1 MGFTRRF
8 QVNQIENMKL
18 LSTLLFVDAA
28 SAASVTCMESDAADS
43 PIKMT
48 ATVNNAEVNYDL
60 NDDENWSCSEE
71 AVYNEDKQENENV
84 EVCRQSWTADQFD
97 GEGEMTFDP
106 ENLILKKTITKD
118 CENETVD
125 GIKVCISK
133 GHNMEFTCKYSLK
146 AQLVDNTYDVTGHD
160 TNIKEEG
167 EGSLNYKLTVLDS
180 ENIKIGDTVQVD
192 VEAVNEG
199 LVFHTLQDCTVKK
212 KFADADGT
220 EETQQVSILNWHEI
234 DNNLVTYCPNY
245 LGASIVTKSSTSKAT
260 FSWKAFK
267 WSTSQEEGSDAE
279 DQLIECT
286 IKLSQHDPMVKTPA
300 CGKGDYTKKGNHCF
314 KAMGSDLVKG
324 TEAQQK
330 CADVGGFVPVPR
342 SQEENKH
349 LVDFANANGY
359 NDRILLGI
367 VDTETEG
374 TYVNLRGNQAVAQK
388 CEEGEECK
396 SKPADGVW
404 NNWSPD
410 EPNDHADGEDF
421 SELVVKKDDQNY
433 GKRNDIDSDE
443 DSEGENLVCQKPDYL
458 CVDL

>member
-18 LSTLLFVDAA
+18 LSTLLLVDAA
-28 SAASVTCMESDAADS
+28 SAAATVTCMESDAADS
-43 PIKMT
+43 PLKMT
-48 ATVNNAEVNYDL
+48 ATVD
-60 NDDENWSCSEE
+60 NDDVSFDLSDDDAWTC
-71 AVYNEDKQENENV
+71 NEPDEGQTQT
-84 EVCRQSWTADQFD
+84 CTQSWTADQFGD
-97 GEGEMTFDP
+97 EEKTFDA
-106 ENLILKKTITKD
+106 EWLYLKKTITKD

-146 AQLVDNTYDVTGHD
+146 AQTVDNTYDVTGHD

-212 KFADADGT
+212 KFTDAEGN

-267 WSTSQEEGSDAE
+267 WSTSQEEGDDAE

-300 CGKGDYTKKGNHCF
+300 CGKGDYTKVGNHCF
-314 KAMGSDLVKG
+314 KAIEGVHNAHA
-324 TEAQQK
+324 AQDK
-330 CADVGGFVPVPR
+330 CQDAAGFLPVPR
-342 SQEENKH
+342 SEDENSK
-349 LVDFANANGY
+349 LAKFANNAGF
-359 NDRILLGI
+359 NDRIILGI
-367 VDTETEG
+367 VDTTEG
-374 TYVNLRGNQAVAQK
+374 TYINLRGNQAVAQQ
-388 CEEGEECK
+388 CAEGEEGCSEVIR
-396 SKPADGVW
+396 SKPAEGVW
-404 NNWSPD
+404 NNWSPA
-410 EPNDHADGEDF
+410 EPNNHDGVEDY
-421 SELVVKKDDQNY
+421 SEMVVNENDENDNY
-433 GKRNDIDSDE
+433 GKWNDIKGGE
-443 DSEGENLVCQKPDYL
+443 EEGAEEKNVVCQKPDYL

>member
-1 MGFTRRF
+1 MG
-8 QVNQIENMKL
+8 
-18 LSTLLFVDAA
+18 
-28 SAASVTCMESDAADS
+28 
-43 PIKMT
+43 
-48 ATVNNAEVNYDL
+48 
-60 NDDENWSCSEE
+60 
-71 AVYNEDKQENENV
+71 NV

-146 AQLVDNTYDVTGHD
+146 AQLVDNNYDVTGHD

-212 KFADADGT
+212 KFADADGD

-267 WSTSQEEGSDAE
+267 WSTSQEEGNDAE

-286 IKLSQHDPMVKTPA
+286 IKLSQHDPMV
-300 CGKGDYTKKGNHCF
+300 
-314 KAMGSDLVKG
+314 
-324 TEAQQK
+324 EI
-330 CADVGGFVPVPR
+330 PR
-342 SQEENKH
+342 SEDENSK
-349 LVDFANANGY
+349 LAKFANNAGF
-359 NDRILLGI
+359 NDRIILGI
-367 VDTETEG
+367 VDTTEG
-374 TYVNLRGNQAVAQK
+374 TYINLRGNQAVAQQ
-388 CEEGEECK
+388 CAEGEEGCSEVIR
-396 SKPADGVW
+396 SKPAEGVW
-404 NNWSPD
+404 NNWSPA
-410 EPNDHADGEDF
+410 EPNNHDGVEDY
-421 SELVVKKDDQNY
+421 SEMVVNVDDENDNY
-433 GKRNDIDSDE
+433 GKWNDIKGGDE
-443 DSEGENLVCQKPDYL
+443 ENAEENNVVCQKPDYL

>member
-8 QVNQIENMKL
+8 QVNQIEDMKL

-84 EVCRQSWTADQFD
+84 ELCRQSWTADQFD

-118 CENETVD
+118 RENETVD

-133 GHNMEFTCKYSLK
+133 GHNMEFTCSYSLK
-146 AQLVDNTYDVTGHD
+146 AQTVDNTYDVTGHD
-160 TNIKEEG
+160 TNIKKEG
-167 EGSLNYKLTVLDS
+167 KGSLNYKLTVLDS

-212 KFADADGT
+212 KFADAEGND
-220 EETQQVSILNWHEI
+220 ETQQVSILNWHEI

-267 WSTSQEEGSDAE
+267 WSTSQEEGNDAE

-286 IKLSQHDPMVKTPA
+286 IKLSQHDPMVKTPQ
-300 CGKGDYTKKGNHCF
+300 CGKGDYTKVGNHCF
-314 KAMGSDLVKG
+314 KAMENKHNALA
-324 TEAQQK
+324 AQQT
-330 CADVGGFVPVPR
+330 CQDAAGFLPVPR
-342 SQEENKH
+342 SEDENSK
-349 LVDFANANGY
+349 LAKFATEVAGF
-359 NDRILLGI
+359 NDRIILGI
-367 VDTETEG
+367 VDTATEG
-374 TYVNLRGNQAVAQK
+374 TYINLRGNQAVAQQ

-433 GKRNDIDSDE
+433 GKWNDIDSDE

>member
-1 MGFTRRF
+1 
-8 QVNQIENMKL
+8 
-18 LSTLLFVDAA
+18 
-28 SAASVTCMESDAADS
+28 MESDAADS

-48 ATVNNAEVNYDL
+48 ATVD
-60 NDDENWSCSEE
+60 NDDVSFDLSTDDAWTC
-71 AVYNEDKQENENV
+71 NEPDDGQTQT
-84 EVCRQSWTADQFD
+84 CTQSWTADQFGD
-97 GEGEMTFDP
+97 EEKTFEGEW
-106 ENLILKKTITKD
+106 LYLKKTITKD

-146 AQLVDNTYDVTGHD
+146 AQTVDNTYDVTGHD

-167 EGSLNYKLTVLDS
+167 EGSLNYKLTVVDE
-180 ENIKIGDTVQVD
+180 ENIKIGDTVEVH

-212 KFADADGT
+212 DDQT
-220 EETQQVSILNWHEI
+220 VSILNWYPY
-234 DNNLVTYCPNY
+234 DNNLVTYCPNF
-245 LGASIVTKSSTSKAT
+245 LDAAIGTSSSASKVS

-279 DQLIECT
+279 NQLIECSISLSKDQPT
-286 IKLSQHDPMVKTPA
+286 INTPA
-300 CGKGDYTKKGNHCF
+300 CGKGDYTKVGKHCF

-342 SQEENKH
+342 SQEENKQ
-349 LVDFANANGY
+349 LVDFANANDY

-374 TYVNLRGNQAVAQK
+374 TYVNLRGNQAVAQQ
-388 CEEGEECK
+388 CEEGEEGCSEESP
-396 SKPADGVW
+396 SKPADDVW
-404 NNWSPD
+404 NNWSPK

-421 SELVVKKDDQNY
+421 SELVVNKDDQNY
-433 GKRNDIDSDE
+433 GKWNDISSDE
-443 DSEGENLVCQKPDYL
+443 DDEGENLVCQKPDYL

>member
-1 MGFTRRF
+1 
-8 QVNQIENMKL
+8 
-18 LSTLLFVDAA
+18 
-28 SAASVTCMESDAADS
+28 MESDAADS

-133 GHNMEFTCKYSLK
+133 GHNMEFTCSYSLK
-146 AQLVDNTYDVTGHD
+146 AQTVDNTYDVTGHD
-160 TNIKEEG
+160 TNIKKEG

-212 KFADADGT
+212 KFTDAEGN

-267 WSTSQEEGSDAE
+267 WSTSQEEGDDAE

-300 CGKGDYTKKGNHCF
+300 CGKGDYTKVGNHCF
-314 KAMGSDLVKG
+314 KAIEGLHNAHA
-324 TEAQQK
+324 AQGK
-330 CADVGGFVPVPR
+330 CQDAAGFLPVPR
-342 SQEENKH
+342 SEDENSK
-349 LVDFANANGY
+349 LAKFATEVAGF
-359 NDRILLGI
+359 NDRIILGI
-367 VDTETEG
+367 VDTATEG
-374 TYVNLRGNQAVAQK
+374 TYINLRGNQAVAQS
-388 CEEGEECK
+388 CEGEEGC
-396 SKPADGVW
+396 SEENPTKPAEGVW
-404 NNWSPD
+404 NNWSPA
-410 EPNDHADGEDF
+410 EPNNHDGVEDY
-421 SELVVKKDDQNY
+421 SEMVVNENDENDNY
-433 GKRNDIDSDE
+433 GKWNDIKGGDE
-443 DSEGENLVCQKPDYL
+443 EGAEEKNVVCQKPDYL